1 MNALLIPWCEPSSL
15 PLTRCTALAMLVT
28 HDKRDYWLVLLSRGV
43 YVASFL
49 AEIGR
54 LADGWLPASR
64 AQVHKAIESY
74 MANGR

>member
-1 MNALLIPWCEPSSL
+1 
-15 PLTRCTALAMLVT
+15 MLVT